1 MTVTPPRPADMD
13 PQNDEMMTIL
23 INDEQHAA
31 AAATAHQKYI
41 YKFDGEPLCKW
52 CGIYTALM
60 VVLGGG
66 LIVLVYF
73 LWR

>member
-1 MTVTPPRPADMD
+1 MD

-23 INDEQHAA
+23 INDEQHAAAA